1 MLGVQAERERD
12 GSYRGPAVWRGGDNP
27 TSVSYDHRGI
37 RDFKMN
43 EGLTPL
49 DVVQRAGVEAIGTP
63 TTGFARSLACRCCL
77 LSSSTPSSWLLAA
90 NEGVDLRL
98 SIAMTGLLRRQ
109 VAEPVNRGD
118 RDAVLVQV

>member
-49 DVVQRAGVEAIGTP
+49 DVVQRAGVAEGDWNADN
-63 TTGFARSLACRCCL
+63 
-77 LSSSTPSSWLLAA
+77 WLREKL
-90 NEGVDLRL
+90 
-98 SIAMTGLLRRQ
+98 GL
-109 VAEPVNRGD
+109 PVLP
-118 RDAVLVQV
+118 LVKFDSE